1 MRGGN
6 TSREMAAETEQEYL
20 LIRYLLG
27 ESTEEE
33 RTQVEQRFLSD
44 NDYFEQLLVLEEMLV
59 DQYARGTLSA
69 VQQKSFKRSSVS
81 ERKRSVEDTKQLL
94 ADLRAKK
101 RAAGR
106 TTRTRNSI
114 FERSYRVPAVLA
126 ALAVM
131 LLVVLPWLFVLSLKH
146 RLNQTQEALNAE
158 RRGANESID
167 AERRLRLSAQE
178 ELENRSNGRQED
190 GKLLFVQLQPYRE
203 ERSGSGSELSV
214 IKRTGLLQVA
224 ILELSLENQRRF
236 KSYQVKIAPIE
247 NGGPVVVS
255 GLMPEKDVS
264 ILKVPIAVNGLR
276 PGDYNL
282 SLFGEDDNNVLVALD
297 AYSFRI
303 SSSK

>member
-1 MRGGN
+1 
-6 TSREMAAETEQEYL
+6 MAAETEQEYL

-44 NDYFEQLLVLEEMLV
+44 NDYFEQLLALEEMLV
-59 DQYARGTLSA
+59 DQYARGNLSTA
-69 VQQKSFKRSSVS
+69 QQKSFKRSSVS
-81 ERKRSVEDTKQLL
+81 ERKRNLEDTKQLH

-106 TTRTRNSI
+106 QTRTRNSI
-114 FERSYRVPAVLA
+114 FERRYLVRAVLA
-126 ALAVM
+126 ALAVI

-146 RLNQTQEALNAE
+146 RLNQTQEVLNAE
-158 RRGANESID
+158 RHGANESID
-167 AERRLRLSAQE
+167 AERRLRLSAEQV
-178 ELENRSNGRQED
+178 LENRSNVGRQED
-190 GKLLFVQLQPYRE
+190 GNLLSIRLQPYRA
-203 ERSGSGSELSV
+203 ERSGSGRKLSV
-214 IKRTGLLQVA
+214 IKRTSLLQVA

-247 NGGPVVVS
+247 NGGPVVIS

-264 ILKVPIAVNGLR
+264 TLKVPIAVNGLR

-282 SLFGEDDNNVLVALD
+282 SLSGEDDNQVLVALD

-303 SSSK
+303 SSSR